1 MNTEVPEIDPAKC
14 TGCGDCVV
22 ECPTGALELV
32 EDKAVIVRPD
42 DCSYCADCEST
53 CSFDAI
59 QCPYEII
66 LAEEGRTA

>member
-1 MNTEVPEIDPAKC
+1 MNREVPEIDPAKC
-14 TGCGDCVV
+14 TGCGDCVD
-22 ECPTGALELV
+22 EGPTGAVELV
-32 EDKAVIVRPD
+32 EDKAVIVRPA
-42 DCSYCADCEST
+42 DCSYCAGCEST